1 MFLLPS
7 SCTQCGTLHSQF
19 PVILSQY
26 PLIVATN
33 DGLDFE
39 ANLRLSPA
47 TETFPNPENI
57 GAFFDIDNTI
67 MRGASIYHLARGLF
81 ARKILSATDLA
92 NFAIAQGKF
101 LTYGSE
107 NLSDMARI
115 TENAL
120 SFVTGRSVAEV
131 TALSEE
137 IFDEIMADKIW
148 PGTVQ
153 LAHTHRAAGHQVW
166 LVSAAPI
173 ELANIIASKLGL
185 SGAIATV
192 SEIENGIYTGKLKN
206 PPMHGEQKALAVSHL
221 AQEKGIDLEHS
232 FAYSD
237 SSNDIPLLSSVGNP
251 TAINPDSTLRNHAA
265 ANSWPVHD
273 FRRQRLVKRYGIPA
287 GATVIALVG
296 AGAGIAIA
304 ATRRSRA

>member
-1 MFLLPS
+1 M
-7 SCTQCGTLHSQF
+7 GTNSAGM
-19 PVILSQY
+19 PAS
-26 PLIVATN
+26 
-33 DGLDFE
+33 E
-39 ANLRLSPA
+39 AI
-47 TETFPNPENI
+47 PEPQKI

-120 SFVTGRSVAEV
+120 SFVTGRTVEEV
-131 TALSEE
+131 IGLSEE
-137 IFDEIMADKIW
+137 IYDEIMADKVW

-173 ELANIIASKLGL
+173 ELANIIATRLGL

-192 SEIENGIYTGKLKN
+192 SEVENGVYTGRLKN
-206 PPMHGEQKALAVSHL
+206 PPMHGEQKAIAVAKLAGEHGL
-221 AQEKGIDLEHS
+221 DLVHS

-237 SSNDIPLLSSVGNP
+237 SSNDIPLLKSVGNP
-251 TAINPDSTLRNHAA
+251 TAINPDSSLRSLAIENG
-265 ANSWPVHD
+265 WPVHD
-273 FRRQRLVKRYGIPA
+273 FRRQRLVKRYGVPA
-287 GATVIALVG
+287 GATAIALVG

>member
-1 MFLLPS
+1 
-7 SCTQCGTLHSQF
+7 
-19 PVILSQY
+19 
-26 PLIVATN
+26 
-33 DGLDFE
+33 
-39 ANLRLSPA
+39 
-47 TETFPNPENI
+47 
-57 GAFFDIDNTI
+57 

-153 LAHTHRAAGHQVW
+153 LAHMHRAAGHQVW

-173 ELANIIASKLGL
+173 ELANIIATKLGL

-206 PPMHGEQKALAVSHL
+206 PPMHGEQKALAVARL
-221 AQEKGIDLEHS
+221 AKENDINLDHS

-237 SSNDIPLLSSVGNP
+237 SSNDIPLLNSVGNP
-251 TAINPDSTLRNHAA
+251 TAINPDSALRNYAT
-265 ANSWPVHD
+265 ANNWPVHD

-287 GATVIALVG
+287 GATAIALAG
-296 AGAGIAIA
+296 AGAGLAFA

>member
-1 MFLLPS
+1 M
-7 SCTQCGTLHSQF
+7 
-19 PVILSQY
+19 
-26 PLIVATN
+26 ATS
-33 DGLDFE
+33 DGLNVD
-39 ANLRLSPA
+39 AVSRLRPVP
-47 TETFPNPENI
+47 ETHPEPENI

-120 SFVTGRSVAEV
+120 SFVNGRSVAEV

-153 LAHTHRAAGHQVW
+153 LAHMHRAAGHQVW

-173 ELANIIASKLGL
+173 ELANIIATKLGL

-206 PPMHGEQKALAVSHL
+206 PPMHGEQKALAVARL
-221 AQEKGIDLEHS
+221 AKENDINLDHS

-237 SSNDIPLLSSVGNP
+237 SSNDIPLLNSVGNP
-251 TAINPDSTLRNHAA
+251 TAINPDSALRNYAT
-265 ANSWPVHD
+265 ANNWPVHD

-287 GATVIALVG
+287 GATAIALAG
-296 AGAGIAIA
+296 AGAGLAFA

>member
-1 MFLLPS
+1 M
-7 SCTQCGTLHSQF
+7 
-19 PVILSQY
+19 
-26 PLIVATN
+26 ATN

-39 ANLRLSPA
+39 ANLRLSQA
-47 TETFPNPENI
+47 AETFPNPENI

>member
-1 MFLLPS
+1 M
-7 SCTQCGTLHSQF
+7 GTNS
-19 PVILSQY
+19 V
-26 PLIVATN
+26 
-33 DGLDFE
+33 GK
-39 ANLRLSPA
+39 PA
-47 TETFPNPENI
+47 DRAIPEPQRI

-120 SFVTGRSVAEV
+120 SFVTGRTVEEV
-131 TALSEE
+131 TGLSEE
-137 IFDEIMADKIW
+137 IYDEIMADKVW

-173 ELANIIASKLGL
+173 ELANIIATKLGL

-192 SEIENGIYTGKLKN
+192 SEVENGVYTGRLKN
-206 PPMHGEQKALAVSHL
+206 PPMHGEQKAIAVAKLASEHGL
-221 AQEKGIDLEHS
+221 DLNHS

-237 SSNDIPLLSSVGNP
+237 SSNDIPLLKSVGNP
-251 TAINPDSTLRNHAA
+251 TAINPDSALRSLAA
-265 ANSWPVHD
+265 ENSWPVHD
-273 FRRQRLVKRYGIPA
+273 FRRQRLVKRYGVPA
-287 GATVIALVG
+287 GATAIALVG

>member
-1 MFLLPS
+1 MGANASGITENLAIPS
-7 SCTQCGTLHSQF
+7 
-19 PVILSQY
+19 
-26 PLIVATN
+26 
-33 DGLDFE
+33 
-39 ANLRLSPA
+39 
-47 TETFPNPENI
+47 PEKI

-120 SFVTGRSVAEV
+120 SFVTGRTVEDV
-131 TALSEE
+131 IGLSEE
-137 IFDEIMADKIW
+137 IYDEIMADKVW

-173 ELANIIASKLGL
+173 ELANIIATKLGL

-192 SEIENGIYTGKLKN
+192 SEVENGIYTGRLKN
-206 PPMHGEQKALAVSHL
+206 PPMHGEQKALAVAKL
-221 AQEKGIDLEHS
+221 ANEHGLDLIHS

-237 SSNDIPLLSSVGNP
+237 SSNDIPLLKSVGNP
-251 TAINPDSTLRNHAA
+251 TAINPDSTLRRQATE
-265 ANSWPVHD
+265 SGWPVHD
-273 FRRQRLVKRYGIPA
+273 FRRQRLVKRYGVPA
-287 GATVIALVG
+287 GATAIALVG

>member
-1 MFLLPS
+1 M
-7 SCTQCGTLHSQF
+7 T
-19 PVILSQY
+19 
-26 PLIVATN
+26 TN
-33 DGLDFE
+33 DGL
-39 ANLRLSPA
+39 NLGTDSPYRPNH
-47 TETFPNPENI
+47 ETQPEPENI

-120 SFVTGRSVAEV
+120 SFVTGRSVQEV
-131 TALSEE
+131 TSLSEE

-153 LAHTHRAAGHQVW
+153 LAHMHRAAGHQVW

-173 ELANIIASKLGL
+173 ELANIIATKLGL

-206 PPMHGEQKALAVSHL
+206 PPMHGEQKALAVTHL
-221 AQEKGIDLEHS
+221 AKEHKINLDHS

-237 SSNDIPLLSSVGNP
+237 SSNDIPLLNSVGNP
-251 TAINPDSTLRNHAA
+251 TAVNPDSALRNHASV
-265 ANSWPVHD
+265 NNWPVHD

-287 GATVIALVG
+287 GATAIALVG
-296 AGAGIAIA
+296 AGAGLAIA
-304 ATRRSRA
+304 ASRRSRS

>member
-1 MFLLPS
+1 MGENSIGMPS
-7 SCTQCGTLHSQF
+7 DIG
-19 PVILSQY
+19 
-26 PLIVATN
+26 A
-33 DGLDFE
+33 
-39 ANLRLSPA
+39 
-47 TETFPNPENI
+47 PEPRNI

-81 ARKILSATDLA
+81 ARKILSATDLV

-120 SFVTGRSVAEV
+120 SFVTGRTVDEV
-131 TALSEE
+131 IGLSEE
-137 IFDEIMADKIW
+137 IYDEIMADKVW

-173 ELANIIASKLGL
+173 ELANIIATRLGL

-192 SEIENGIYTGKLKN
+192 SEVENGVYTGRLKN
-206 PPMHGEQKALAVSHL
+206 PPMHGEQKAIAVAKLASEHGL
-221 AQEKGIDLEHS
+221 DLVHS

-237 SSNDIPLLSSVGNP
+237 SSNDIPLLKSVGNP
-251 TAINPDSTLRNHAA
+251 TAINPDSALRNLATL
-265 ANSWPVHD
+265 NGWPVHD
-273 FRRQRLVKRYGIPA
+273 FRRQRLVKRYGVPA
-287 GATVIALVG
+287 GATAIALVG
-296 AGAGIAIA
+296 AGAGLAIA

>member
-1 MFLLPS
+1 M
-7 SCTQCGTLHSQF
+7 G
-19 PVILSQY
+19 
-26 PLIVATN
+26 
-33 DGLDFE
+33 
-39 ANLRLSPA
+39 ANSAGMPID
-47 TETFPNPENI
+47 NGIPEPQKI

-120 SFVTGRSVAEV
+120 SFVNGRTVEEV
-131 TALSEE
+131 IGLSEE
-137 IFDEIMADKIW
+137 IYDEIMADKVW

-173 ELANIIASKLGL
+173 ELANIIATRLGL

-192 SEIENGIYTGKLKN
+192 SEVENGVYTGRLKN
-206 PPMHGEQKALAVSHL
+206 PPMHGEQKAIAVAKLASEHGL
-221 AQEKGIDLEHS
+221 DLVHS

-237 SSNDIPLLSSVGNP
+237 SSNDIPLLESVGNP
-251 TAINPDSTLRNHAA
+251 TAINPDSSLRSYAVEKG
-265 ANSWPVHD
+265 WPVHD
-273 FRRQRLVKRYGIPA
+273 FRRQRLVKRYGVPV
-287 GATVIALVG
+287 GATAIALVG

>member
-1 MFLLPS
+1 MGENSIGMPS
-7 SCTQCGTLHSQF
+7 DIG
-19 PVILSQY
+19 
-26 PLIVATN
+26 A
-33 DGLDFE
+33 
-39 ANLRLSPA
+39 
-47 TETFPNPENI
+47 PEPRNI

-120 SFVTGRSVAEV
+120 SFVTGRTVEEV
-131 TALSEE
+131 IGLSEE
-137 IFDEIMADKIW
+137 IYDEIMADKVW

-173 ELANIIASKLGL
+173 ELANIIATRLGL

-192 SEIENGIYTGKLKN
+192 SEVENGVYTGRLKN
-206 PPMHGEQKALAVSHL
+206 PPMHGEQKAIAVANLASEHGL
-221 AQEKGIDLEHS
+221 DLVHS

-237 SSNDIPLLSSVGNP
+237 SSNDIPLLNSVGNP
-251 TAINPDSTLRNHAA
+251 TAINPDSALRNVATL
-265 ANSWPVHD
+265 NGWPVHD
-273 FRRQRLVKRYGIPA
+273 FRRQRLVKRYGVPA
-287 GATVIALVG
+287 GATAIALVG
-296 AGAGIAIA
+296 AGAGLAIA

>member
-1 MFLLPS
+1 M
-7 SCTQCGTLHSQF
+7 
-19 PVILSQY
+19 
-26 PLIVATN
+26 ATS
-33 DGLDFE
+33 DGRNLD
-39 ANLRLSPA
+39 ANLVSIKVN
-47 TETFPNPENI
+47 ETLPEPGKI

-81 ARKILSATDLA
+81 ARKILSASDLA

-120 SFVTGRSVAEV
+120 SFVTGRSVEEV

-153 LAHTHRAAGHQVW
+153 LAHMHRAAGHQVW

-173 ELANIIASKLGL
+173 ELANIIATKLGL
-185 SGAIATV
+185 AGAIATV
-192 SEIENGIYTGKLKN
+192 SEIEDGKYTGKLKSA
-206 PPMHGEQKALAVSHL
+206 PMHGEQKALAVSRL
-221 AQEKGIDLEHS
+221 ASEKQIDLEHS

-251 TAINPDSTLRNHAA
+251 TAINPDSGLRNHAIE
-265 ANSWPVHD
+265 NNWPVHD

-287 GATVIALVG
+287 GATAIALVG
-296 AGAGIAIA
+296 AGAGLAIA

>member
-1 MFLLPS
+1 
-7 SCTQCGTLHSQF
+7 
-19 PVILSQY
+19 V
-26 PLIVATN
+26 N
-33 DGLDFE
+33 
-39 ANLRLSPA
+39 
-47 TETFPNPENI
+47 ETAIEPKNI

-92 NFAIAQGKF
+92 SFAIAQGKF

-131 TALSEE
+131 SALSEE

-173 ELANIIASKLGL
+173 ELANIIATKLGL

-192 SEIENGIYTGKLKN
+192 SEIENGSYTGKLKS
-206 PPMHGEQKALAVSHL
+206 PPMHGEQKALAVSRL
-221 AQEKGIDLEHS
+221 AQENGINLDHS

-251 TAINPDSTLRNHAA
+251 TAINPDSTLRNHATL
-265 ANSWPVHD
+265 NNWPVHD

-287 GATVIALVG
+287 GATAIALVS
-296 AGAGIAIA
+296 AGAGLAIA

>member
-1 MFLLPS
+1 M
-7 SCTQCGTLHSQF
+7 G
-19 PVILSQY
+19 
-26 PLIVATN
+26 
-33 DGLDFE
+33 
-39 ANLRLSPA
+39 ANSAGMPID
-47 TETFPNPENI
+47 NGIPEPQKI

-120 SFVTGRSVAEV
+120 SFVTGRTVEEV
-131 TALSEE
+131 IGLSEE
-137 IFDEIMADKIW
+137 IYDEIMADKVW

-173 ELANIIASKLGL
+173 ELANIIATRLGL

-192 SEIENGIYTGKLKN
+192 SEVENGVYTGKLKN
-206 PPMHGEQKALAVSHL
+206 PPMHGEQKAIAVAKLAGEHGL
-221 AQEKGIDLEHS
+221 DLSHS

-237 SSNDIPLLSSVGNP
+237 SSNDIPLLESVGNP
-251 TAINPDSTLRNHAA
+251 TAINPDSSLRSHAIE
-265 ANSWPVHD
+265 NGWPVHD
-273 FRRQRLVKRYGIPA
+273 FRRQRLVKRYGVPA
-287 GATVIALVG
+287 GATAIALVG

>member
-1 MFLLPS
+1 MGAYSAGTPGNQAIPEPS
-7 SCTQCGTLHSQF
+7 K
-19 PVILSQY
+19 
-26 PLIVATN
+26 
-33 DGLDFE
+33 
-39 ANLRLSPA
+39 
-47 TETFPNPENI
+47 I

-107 NLSDMARI
+107 NLADMARI

-120 SFVTGRSVAEV
+120 SFVTGRTVDEV
-131 TALSEE
+131 IGLSEE
-137 IFDEIMADKIW
+137 IYDEIMADKVW

-173 ELANIIASKLGL
+173 ELANIIATRLGL

-192 SEIENGIYTGKLKN
+192 SEVENGVYTGRLKN
-206 PPMHGEQKALAVSHL
+206 PPMHGEQKAIAVAKLASDHGL
-221 AQEKGIDLEHS
+221 DLDHS

-237 SSNDIPLLSSVGNP
+237 SSNDIPLLNSVGNP
-251 TAINPDSTLRNHAA
+251 TAINPDSALRSLATLNG
-265 ANSWPVHD
+265 WPVHD
-273 FRRQRLVKRYGIPA
+273 FRRQRLVKRYGLPA
-287 GATVIALVG
+287 GATAIALVG

>member
-26 PLIVATN
+26 PLNVATN

-304 ATRRSRA
+304 ETRRSRA

>member
-1 MFLLPS
+1 
-7 SCTQCGTLHSQF
+7 
-19 PVILSQY
+19 
-26 PLIVATN
+26 VATN

-39 ANLRLSPA
+39 ANLRLSQA
-47 TETFPNPENI
+47 AETFPNPENI

>member
-1 MFLLPS
+1 M
-7 SCTQCGTLHSQF
+7 TTR
-19 PVILSQY
+19 
-26 PLIVATN
+26 
-33 DGLDFE
+33 DGLNVAADSTF
-39 ANLRLSPA
+39 RPVH
-47 TETFPNPENI
+47 ETAPEPENI

-120 SFVTGRSVAEV
+120 SFVTGRSVEEV

-153 LAHTHRAAGHQVW
+153 LAHMHRAAGHQVW

-173 ELANIIASKLGL
+173 ELANIIQELGYQVQV
-185 SGAIATV
+185 I
-192 SEIENGIYTGKLKN
+192 
-206 PPMHGEQKALAVSHL
+206 
-221 AQEKGIDLEHS
+221 
-232 FAYSD
+232 
-237 SSNDIPLLSSVGNP
+237 
-251 TAINPDSTLRNHAA
+251 
-265 ANSWPVHD
+265 
-273 FRRQRLVKRYGIPA
+273 LV
-287 GATVIALVG
+287 
-296 AGAGIAIA
+296 
-304 ATRRSRA
+304 

>member
-1 MFLLPS
+1 M
-7 SCTQCGTLHSQF
+7 
-19 PVILSQY
+19 
-26 PLIVATN
+26 ATN
-33 DGLDFE
+33 AEHSLG
-39 ANLRLSPA
+39 ANSHQSA
-47 TETFPNPENI
+47 ANETAIEPKNI

-120 SFVTGRSVAEV
+120 SFVTGRSVAQV
-131 TALSEE
+131 SALSEE

-173 ELANIIASKLGL
+173 ELANIIATKLGL

-192 SEIENGIYTGKLKN
+192 SEIENGLYTGKLKS
-206 PPMHGEQKALAVSHL
+206 PPMHGEQKALAVSQL
-221 AQEKGIDLEHS
+221 AQKNGINLEHS

-251 TAINPDSTLRNHAA
+251 TAINPDSTLRNHAT
-265 ANSWPVHD
+265 ANNWPVHD

-287 GATVIALVG
+287 GATAIALVG
-296 AGAGIAIA
+296 AGAGLAIA

>member
-1 MFLLPS
+1 MGTS
-7 SCTQCGTLHSQF
+7 S
-19 PVILSQY
+19 PWLSE
-26 PLIVATN
+26 V
-33 DGLDFE
+33 
-39 ANLRLSPA
+39 PA
-47 TETFPNPENI
+47 TPTGQAIPEPHQI

-67 MRGASIYHLARGLF
+67 MRGASIFHLAKGLF

-101 LTYGSE
+101 LTIGSE
-107 NLSDMARI
+107 NLADMARI
-115 TENAL
+115 TEDAL
-120 SFVTGRSVAEV
+120 SFVTGRTTEEV
-131 TALSEE
+131 IGLAEE
-137 IFDEIMADKIW
+137 IYDEIIVDKVW

-173 ELANIIASKLGL
+173 ELANIIATRLGL

-192 SEIENGIYTGKLKN
+192 SEVENGVYTGRLKN
-206 PPMHGEQKALAVSHL
+206 PPMHGEQKAIAVEKLAIENKL
-221 AQEKGIDLEHS
+221 DLTHS

-237 SSNDIPLLSSVGNP
+237 SSNDIPLLNSVGNP
-251 TAINPDSTLRNHAA
+251 TAINPDSTLRSHAIE
-265 ANSWPVHD
+265 NGWPVHD

-287 GATVIALVG
+287 AATAIAIVS

>member
-1 MFLLPS
+1 MSTTRGSTLLLPS
-7 SCTQCGTLHSQF
+7 VCNQCDTLHSQY
-19 PVILSQY
+19 PVNMGTSSPWLSA
-26 PLIVATN
+26 V
-33 DGLDFE
+33 
-39 ANLRLSPA
+39 PA
-47 TETFPNPENI
+47 TPTGQAIPEPHQI

-67 MRGASIYHLARGLF
+67 MRGASIFYLAKGLF

-101 LTYGSE
+101 LTIGSE
-107 NLSDMARI
+107 NLADMARI
-115 TENAL
+115 TEDAL
-120 SFVTGRSVAEV
+120 SFVTGRTTEEV
-131 TALSEE
+131 IGLAEE
-137 IFDEIMADKIW
+137 IYDEIMVDKVW

-173 ELANIIASKLGL
+173 ELANIIATRLGL

-192 SEIENGIYTGKLKN
+192 SEVENGVYTGRLKN
-206 PPMHGEQKALAVSHL
+206 PPMHGEQKAIAVEKLAIENKL
-221 AQEKGIDLEHS
+221 DLTHS

-237 SSNDIPLLSSVGNP
+237 SSNDIPLLNSVGNP
-251 TAINPDSTLRNHAA
+251 TAVNPDSTLRSHAIE
-265 ANSWPVHD
+265 NGWPVHD

-287 GATVIALVG
+287 AATAIAIVS

>member
-1 MFLLPS
+1 M
-7 SCTQCGTLHSQF
+7 GTNSAGM
-19 PVILSQY
+19 PIK
-26 PLIVATN
+26 VAI
-33 DGLDFE
+33 
-39 ANLRLSPA
+39 
-47 TETFPNPENI
+47 PEPQKI

-120 SFVTGRSVAEV
+120 SFVTGRTVDEV
-131 TALSEE
+131 IGLSEE
-137 IFDEIMADKIW
+137 IYDEIMADKVW

-173 ELANIIASKLGL
+173 ELANIIATKLGL
-185 SGAIATV
+185 SGAIATE
-192 SEIENGIYTGKLKN
+192 SEVENGLYTGRLKN
-206 PPMHGEQKALAVSHL
+206 PPMHGEQKAIAVAELAREHGL
-221 AQEKGIDLEHS
+221 DLDHS

-237 SSNDIPLLSSVGNP
+237 SSNDIPLLNSVGNP
-251 TAINPDSTLRNHAA
+251 TAINPDSALRSLATLNG
-265 ANSWPVHD
+265 WPVHD
-273 FRRQRLVKRYGIPA
+273 FRRQRLVKRYGLPA
-287 GATVIALVG
+287 GATAIALVG

>member
-1 MFLLPS
+1 M
-7 SCTQCGTLHSQF
+7 T
-19 PVILSQY
+19 
-26 PLIVATN
+26 TN
-33 DGLDFE
+33 DGL
-39 ANLRLSPA
+39 NLGADSPYRPNH
-47 TETFPNPENI
+47 ETQPEPENI

-120 SFVTGRSVAEV
+120 SFVTGRTVQEV
-131 TALSEE
+131 TSLSEE

-153 LAHTHRAAGHQVW
+153 LAHMHRAAGHQVW

-173 ELANIIASKLGL
+173 ELANIIATKLGL

-206 PPMHGEQKALAVSHL
+206 PPMHGEQKALAVTHL
-221 AQEKGIDLEHS
+221 AKEHKINLDHS

-237 SSNDIPLLSSVGNP
+237 SSNDIPLLNSVGNP
-251 TAINPDSTLRNHAA
+251 TAVNPDSALRNHAS
-265 ANSWPVHD
+265 ANNWPVHD

-287 GATVIALVG
+287 GATAIALVG
-296 AGAGIAIA
+296 AGAGLAIA
-304 ATRRSRA
+304 ASRRSRS

>member
-1 MFLLPS
+1 VGSLPRHPS
-7 SCTQCGTLHSQF
+7 SSES
-19 PVILSQY
+19 I
-26 PLIVATN
+26 
-33 DGLDFE
+33 
-39 ANLRLSPA
+39 
-47 TETFPNPENI
+47 PEPQKI

-120 SFVTGRSVAEV
+120 SFVTGRNVDEV

-137 IFDEIMADKIW
+137 IYDEIMADKVW

-153 LAHTHRAAGHQVW
+153 LAHMHRAAGHQVW

-173 ELANIIASKLGL
+173 ELANIIATKLGL
-185 SGAIATV
+185 TGAIATV
-192 SEIENGIYTGKLKN
+192 SEVENGVYTGRLKN
-206 PPMHGEQKALAVSHL
+206 PPMHGAQKALAVEAL
-221 AQEKGIDLEHS
+221 AEKHDLVLNHS

-237 SSNDIPLLSSVGNP
+237 SSNDIPLLNCVGNP
-251 TAINPDSTLRNHAA
+251 TAINPDSELRSYASEHG
-265 ANSWPVHD
+265 WPVHD
-273 FRRQRLVKRYGIPA
+273 FRRQRLIKRYGVPA
-287 GATVIALVG
+287 GATAIALIG

-304 ATRRSRA
+304 ASRRSRA

>member
-1 MFLLPS
+1 M
-7 SCTQCGTLHSQF
+7 G
-19 PVILSQY
+19 
-26 PLIVATN
+26 
-33 DGLDFE
+33 
-39 ANLRLSPA
+39 ANSTRMPI
-47 TETFPNPENI
+47 ETGIPEPQKI

-107 NLSDMARI
+107 NLADMARI
-115 TENAL
+115 TEQAL
-120 SFVTGRSVAEV
+120 SFVTGRTSEEV
-131 TALSEE
+131 IGLSEE
-137 IFDEIMADKIW
+137 IYDEVMADKVW

-173 ELANIIASKLGL
+173 ELANIIATRLGL

-192 SEIENGIYTGKLKN
+192 SEIENGVYTGRLKN
-206 PPMHGEQKALAVSHL
+206 PPMHGEQKAIAVAKLSSEHGLDLA
-221 AQEKGIDLEHS
+221 HS

-237 SSNDIPLLSSVGNP
+237 SSNDIPLLNSVGNP
-251 TAINPDSTLRNHAA
+251 TAINPDSVLRSHAIEKG
-265 ANSWPVHD
+265 WPVHD
-273 FRRQRLVKRYGIPA
+273 FRRQRLVKRYGVPA
-287 GATVIALVG
+287 GATAIALVG